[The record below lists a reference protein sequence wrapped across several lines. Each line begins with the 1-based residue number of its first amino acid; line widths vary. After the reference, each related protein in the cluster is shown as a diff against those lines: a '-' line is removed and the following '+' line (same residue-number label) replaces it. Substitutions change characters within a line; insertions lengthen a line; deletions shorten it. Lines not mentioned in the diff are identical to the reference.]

1 MNAIDQARQLLVM
14 ASKDIKAMKSLLSPE
29 SVDDEIFGFHAQQA
43 VEKSLKAWI
52 AVVGGSYG
60 FVHDI
65 HVLLLNLRELGCDI
79 SRLKNLL
86 LLNVYAVRFRYEPQ
100 ETPTNVL
107 DRPEMLGKVVE
118 LYDHVL
124 LAVDTAAEKSVV
136 Y

>member
-1 MNAIDQARQLLVM
+1 MNAIDQARQMMVM

-29 SVDDEIFGFHAQQA
+29 SADDEIFGFHAQQA

-52 AVVGGSYG
+52 SAAGGSYG

-79 SRLKNLL
+79 SRFKGLM

-100 ETPTNVL
+100 DAPTNVL
-107 DRPEMLGKVVE
+107 DRPEMLGNVVE
-118 LYDHVL
+118 LYDLVL
-124 LAVDTAAEKSVV
+124 LAIDMASKSH
-136 Y
+136 